1 MKTILTILLITFLIT
16 FICIV
21 SLTMCVCIKVS
32 SRNSRR
38 DEKYY
43 EQLNIKNKVRE

>member
-1 MKTILTILLITFLIT
+1 MKTILTILLLT

-21 SLTMCVCIKVS
+21 SLTMFVCIKVS

-38 DEKYY
+38 DEQYY
-43 EQLNIKNKVRE
+43 EQLNIHHKVRE